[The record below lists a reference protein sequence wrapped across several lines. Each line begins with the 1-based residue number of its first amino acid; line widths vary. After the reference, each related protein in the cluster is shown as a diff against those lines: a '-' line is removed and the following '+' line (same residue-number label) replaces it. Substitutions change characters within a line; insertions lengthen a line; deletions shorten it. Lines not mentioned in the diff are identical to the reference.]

1 MSQYEGTLI
10 DKISFLTAEQQE
22 RVLRFVEAIEAKEPP
37 DKLLLE
43 LRFDPFE
50 IRCTAKY
57 REKMIYYPAGSSN
70 DDDLVQKLCLYAK
83 EHHHMLIGRPTA
95 EKAIE
100 EIGSIY
106 PLSQERTYTI
116 KGRNMD
122 SGLPDSRDI
131 SSIEVREQI
140 APILE
145 HQIGQFMVN
154 FKFLLHRI
162 DRSEDILVGATIRLT
177 GRYGSIRGLAEA
189 VQQAT
194 GLKVVD

>member
-37 DKLLLE
+37 DKLLIQ

-50 IRCTAKY
+50 LRCIAKY
-57 REKMIYYPAGSSN
+57 GEKIFGHVGSSSN
-70 DDDLVQKLCLYAK
+70 DDLVQKLCLYAK
-83 EHHHMLIGRPTA
+83 EQHHMLIGRPTA

-122 SGLPDSRDI
+122 SGLPDSREI

-145 HQIGQFMVN
+145 SQIRQFAAN
-154 FKFLLHRI
+154 FKYLPHRI
-162 DRSEDILVGATIRLT
+162 DQSEEILVGATIRLT